1 MFADLKFKCDENGRM
16 LPKKLENT
24 EGKGEIARYEQFLVM
39 SNIYFSHSVS
49 RLVLQ
54 SCKNQGVFGKGL
66 KMLSLEWKTA
76 KYRTA
81 QLDVLVGPGLLQ
93 N

>member
-39 SNIYFSHSVS
+39 SNIYFSQSVS
-49 RLVLQ
+49 
-54 SCKNQGVFGKGL
+54 KDQGVFGKGL

-81 QLDVLVGPGLLQ
+81 QLDVLVGSGLLQ